1 MNYFLKTIFH
11 KQFPDNFF
19 SESNPFDVETKV
31 SPLTRVKRQGAIDP
45 KAYLDQEI
53 EYLIATLP
61 QTIELAIEKTEAS
74 QRFKVSALLH
84 LQVS

>member
-1 MNYFLKTIFH
+1 MKIFQI
-11 KQFPDNFF
+11 QFSDNFF
-19 SESNPFDVETKV
+19 SESNPFEVEAKT
-31 SPLTRVKRQGAIDP
+31 SPLTRVKRQGAVDP

-74 QRFKVSALLH
+74 QRFKVTSWGR
-84 LQVS
+84 S